1 MARHPRSSSPPRRA
15 VASVARLLAVV
26 LVVTFGALIPTPA
39 NAATERGYDISWP
52 QCPNGQPM
60 PPTDTSFVIIGLT
73 RGLAFTENPCL
84 ADQVSWARNNGIPAQ
99 AYAMATFP
107 TTAQLDTYGKGGP
120 WPAST
125 RADQLRNVGYAE
137 GLAAVSSLSRIRW
150 KPGVVWIDV
159 EPRPA
164 QPWPGATAE
173 QKVENRYVIAGLMR
187 ALHDNGYGYGIYSY
201 LNGWLEVTDSWQLP
215 GVPVW
220 ATAGRLDYP
229 TEAEERCTAAS
240 FSGGPVYLAQWTD
253 GVYDF
258 NMTCAGTP
266 FADFVSSRFVDFPP
280 RMLFLEE
287 IEWLANSGVTTG
299 WVEPEGTRTYRPWQ
313 PIARD
318 AMAAFLYRLAGS
330 PSFTAPTTSP
340 FTDVTPTT
348 PFYKEMTWLQAQGIT
363 TGYPD
368 GTFRPADPVNRD
380 AMAAF
385 MYRFKGKPAYAAPST
400 SPFTDVATTDEF
412 FKEMAWL
419 RNSGVSTGWSDG
431 SYRPGEPVMRDAMAA
446 FLYRLTQLK

>member
-1 MARHPRSSSPPRRA
+1 MARHRRQSSSSRRP
-15 VASVARLLAVV
+15 ASPTAWLLALV
-26 LVVTFGALIPTPA
+26 LAVTVGALAPTPA
-39 NAATERGYDISWP
+39 IAATERGYDISWP

-60 PPTDTSFVIIGLT
+60 PPTNTSFVIIGLT

-84 ADQVSWARNNGIPAQ
+84 ADQVGWAKTNAIPAQ

-107 TTAQLDTYGKGGP
+107 TDAQLSEHGERGP
-120 WPAST
+120 WAASS

-137 GLAAVSSLSRIRW
+137 GAVAVAQLAKIGW

-164 QPWPGATAE
+164 QPWPGSTAA
-173 QKVENRYVIAGLMR
+173 QKMENRYVIAGLMR

-220 ATAGRLDYP
+220 ATAGKLDYP
-229 TEAEERCTAAS
+229 AEAEDRCTTAS
-240 FSGGPVYLAQWTD
+240 FSGGPVHLAQWTD
-253 GVYDF
+253 GTYDF
-258 NMTCAGTP
+258 NLTCDGQP
-266 FADFVSSRFVDFPP
+266 FADFTNSRFVDIPP
-280 RMLFLEE
+280 GTLFLDE
-287 IEWLANSGVTTG
+287 IEWLAGKEVTTG
-299 WVEPEGTRTYRPWQ
+299 WVEPEGTLTYRASE

-330 PSFTAPTTSP
+330 PDFQAPSTSP
-340 FTDVTPTT
+340 FTDVAPSVQ
-348 PFYKEMTWLQAQGIT
+348 FYKEMTWLKAQGIS

-368 GTFRPADPVNRD
+368 GTFRPADPVSRE

-385 MYRFKGKPAYAAPST
+385 MYRFRDKPAFAAPSS
-400 SPFTDVATTDEF
+400 SPFSDVVTTDEF
-412 FKEMAWL
+412 FKEIAWL
-419 RNSGVSTGWSDG
+419 SATGISTGWPDG
-431 SYRPGEPVMRDAMAA
+431 TYRPVEPVMRDAMAA
-446 FLYRLTQLK
+446 FMFRLSKLS